1 MRTSLLQV
9 TVVCLLFVGIGCDKN
24 ALSSAPTQ
32 LQANS
37 VSASAKPGADS
48 PIVAAARAQIGVTT
62 IYDPSYVGLAYPGGD
77 VPEDRGVCTDVVIR
91 AMRKGKAMDLQQLVH
106 EDMRSAFDQY
116 PKNWGLKKTDKNIDH
131 RRVPNLRCYFER
143 QGFAVGKTGGRQN
156 FKPGDLVTCLVEN
169 RPHIMIVS
177 DRVAA
182 EGTPLI
188 IHNIGSGTKEEDR
201 LFQYELTGHYRLPVT
216 HTPTVRAIR

>member
-1 MRTSLLQV
+1 MDL
-9 TVVCLLFVGIGCDKN
+9 
-24 ALSSAPTQ
+24 
-32 LQANS
+32 
-37 VSASAKPGADS
+37 
-48 PIVAAARAQIGVTT
+48 
-62 IYDPSYVGLAYPGGD
+62 
-77 VPEDRGVCTDVVIR
+77 VIR

-156 FKPGDLVTCLVEN
+156 FKPGDLVTCLVGN
-169 RPHIMIVS
+169 RPHIMILS

>member
-1 MRTSLLQV
+1 M
-9 TVVCLLFVGIGCDKN
+9 
-24 ALSSAPTQ
+24 
-32 LQANS
+32 
-37 VSASAKPGADS
+37 
-48 PIVAAARAQIGVTT
+48 TT
-62 IYDPSYVGLAYPGGD
+62 IYDPAYVGLAYPGGD

-131 RRVPNLRCYFER
+131 RRVPNLRCYFKR

-156 FKPGDLVTCLVEN
+156 FKPSDLVTCLVGN

-177 DRVAA
+177 DRVAD

-201 LFQYELTGHYRLPVT
+201 LFQYELTCHYRLPVT